1 MYIPPGQCHKA
12 ALSPAPWP
20 PRHCRPCWPGPPNIG
35 NKPFSNFEK
44 EGNMLIHLLVNVTGA
59 VTVSQMQVPQKI
71 KAVRVSTKIELK
83 VFIPINAPAT
93 R

>member
-20 PRHCRPCWPGPPNIG
+20 PHRCRPCWPSPPNSW
-35 NKPFSNFEK
+35 NKPLYIFEMENK
-44 EGNMLIHLLVNVTGA
+44 ILIQFLVNVTGA
-59 VTVSQMQVPQKI
+59 VTVSKTQVPWYKI
-71 KAVRVSTKIELK
+71 KAVRVSTKQ
-83 VFIPINAPAT
+83 